1 MELSI
6 LLVQQIAAMFLTMAV
21 GYAIVKIG
29 LFTVED
35 SKVISN
41 VVVYICSPCVVID
54 SFQIELTPD
63 KIRGLLLSIAA
74 SVAVHILMLAG
85 IRLAEKP
92 LHFNGIE
99 KASIIYSNSGYLII
113 PLVAAV
119 LGSEWVFYTTAYII
133 VQTILVW
140 THGISVVN
148 QQQTKDYR
156 QIFLNPN
163 LIAIVIGILLFVME
177 IRLPV
182 VIGSCVSGFG
192 DMIASASM
200 LVIGMV
206 IGKVDLLWVFQQK
219 RPYLI
224 CLFRLVVFPLIV
236 VFAFAFV
243 GRFHVHPDAEYI
255 LMIVLLAA
263 AAPAGA
269 IITQLAQIYNKDSMY
284 ASVINVMSVVFCIIT
299 MPLMTLLY
307 ETIF

>member
-29 LFTVED
+29 LFTVEN

-182 VIGSCVSGFG
+182 VIGRASCRERV
-192 DMIASASM
+192 
-200 LVIGMV
+200 
-206 IGKVDLLWVFQQK
+206 
-219 RPYLI
+219 
-224 CLFRLVVFPLIV
+224 
-236 VFAFAFV
+236 
-243 GRFHVHPDAEYI
+243 
-255 LMIVLLAA
+255 
-263 AAPAGA
+263 
-269 IITQLAQIYNKDSMY
+269 
-284 ASVINVMSVVFCIIT
+284 
-299 MPLMTLLY
+299 
-307 ETIF
+307 